1 MNSRRMSPHAII
13 CDCRFA
19 AIFEQLGI
27 NAAEGAA

>member
-1 MNSRRMSPHAII
+1 MSPHAII